1 MKRWLARGVIALGAL
16 TMLLPFWLMLVY
28 ASHGKGALFEA
39 APPLWFGDQLG
50 ANLRLLFEQLPFWRN
65 LALSLYV
72 ATMSTILA
80 LVLCSSAGF
89 VFAVYRFP
97 GRRVL
102 FALVLAGMLLP
113 PYMAM
118 IPSYLL
124 IDALGWIDTP
134 RALWL
139 PTAACALGVFLMRQ
153 YIASTV
159 PTSTLDAARIDGC
172 SEWQLFR
179 RVVLPQCGPALATLA
194 LIVFVSSWNNFI
206 LPLTVLRTPEMYT
219 VPLALRSLQN
229 PTNTEWGLVM
239 AGAALASLPLM
250 LLFAF
255 TSRQMMA
262 GMMAGVPRD

>member
-1 MKRWLARGVIALGAL
+1 MKRLFAWGLIGAGAFAMLA
-16 TMLLPFWLMLVY
+16 PFWLMLVY

-39 APPLWFGDQLG
+39 MPPLWFGDQTDV
-50 ANLRLLFEQLPFWRN
+50 NLSLLFGQLPFWRN
-65 LALSLYV
+65 LALSFYV
-72 ATMSTILA
+72 ATMSTVLA
-80 LVLCSSAGF
+80 LVLCSGAGF
-89 VFAVYRFP
+89 AFAVYRFP
-97 GRRVL
+97 GRRLL

-118 IPSYLL
+118 IPSYML
-124 IDALGWIDTP
+124 IDELGWIDTP

-159 PTSTLDAARIDGC
+159 PANTLDAARIDGC

-179 RVVLPQCGPALATLA
+179 HVVLPQCGPALATLA

-206 LPLTVLRTPEMYT
+206 MPLTVLRTPEMYT

-229 PTNTEWGLVM
+229 PTNTEWGAVM

-250 LLFAF
+250 LLFAC
-255 TSRQMMA
+255 TARRMMS